1 MSDNTDLES
10 RMVAAIR
17 HYRAALELAEHLE
30 RKDASAQR
38 AVTST
43 LLDLERAVRDKAAPH
58 LKHSLCEI
66 ASAAVSRSDN
76 TRTALVE
83 ASARLDSAR
92 LTLADLEQQL
102 GYIPKVATAADH
114 Q

>member
-30 RKDASAQR
+30 REDASAQR

-43 LLDLERAVRDKAAPH
+43 LLDLESAVGDKAAPH
-58 LKHSLCEI
+58 LKHSVCEI
-66 ASAAVSRSDN
+66 GHWKISRVPRA
-76 TRTALVE
+76 TRHLE
-83 ASARLDSAR
+83 ATVDTR
-92 LTLADLEQQL
+92 
-102 GYIPKVATAADH
+102 
-114 Q
+114 

>member
-58 LKHSLCEI
+58 LKHSCVRLPPQQFRGRTI
-66 ASAAVSRSDN
+66 RGPPWSRRVRDW
-76 TRTALVE
+76 
-83 ASARLDSAR
+83 
-92 LTLADLEQQL
+92 
-102 GYIPKVATAADH
+102 IPPV
-114 Q
+114 